1 MAITF
6 RMIEAFRAVML
17 TGGITKAAEMLH
29 ISQPSVT
36 RLIHD
41 LEETLDLRLFVPDG
55 RRIKPTNDA
64 VVLFEEVEYSYAG
77 LSRIEAAGRQ
87 LTQNKM
93 RTLRV
98 SSMPALGLS
107 VLPAAVHKLIEET
120 GASVQ
125 VHVVAS
131 PVALQLVTEQKFD
144 LALALTY
151 DTDRTLER
159 VDDMR
164 GDCKVILPPGH
175 PWKSKRSVSINA
187 LHDVPLVAYSGN
199 VATRVRLNA
208 VMAARG
214 VVPRIVTESSQSLFI
229 SDMVLQG
236 TAIGVVDSFMAL
248 RHTKLGGHALR
259 LTPHVDFAVGAFVA
273 AGRAQHPL
281 VPALLAALRDVQGNK
296 A

>member
-41 LEETLDLRLFVPDG
+41 LEETLDLALFTPDG
-55 RRIKPTNDA
+55 RRIKPTGDA
-64 VVLFEEVEYSYAG
+64 VTLFEEVEVSYAG

-87 LTQNKM
+87 LTQNKT

-98 SSMPALGLS
+98 SCMPALGLS

-151 DTDRTLER
+151 DTDRSLER
-159 VDDMR
+159 IDEMR
-164 GDCKVILPPGH
+164 GDCRVILPPGH
-175 PWKSKRSVSINA
+175 PWKRKRSVDIEA
-187 LHDVPLVAYSGN
+187 LHGEPFVAYSGN
-199 VATRVRLNA
+199 VSTGVRLNA
-208 VMAARG
+208 LMAAHE
-214 VVPRIVTESSQSLFI
+214 VTPRTVAVSSQSLFI
-229 SDMVLQG
+229 SDLVLQG
-236 TAIGVVDSFMAL
+236 TAVGVVDSFMAW
-248 RHTKLGGHALR
+248 RHRKLGGHVLR
-259 LTPHVDFAVGAFVA
+259 LTPEVEFVVGAFVA
-273 AGRAQHPL
+273 TGRAQHPL
-281 VPALLAALRDVQGNK
+281 VPSLLEALRAVNEGRS
-296 A
+296 

>member
-6 RMIEAFRAVML
+6 RMIEAFRAVMI

-41 LEETLDLRLFVPDG
+41 LEATLDLSLFEPDG

-64 VVLFEEVEYSYAG
+64 GVLFEEVEYSYAG

-98 SSMPALGLS
+98 SAMPALGLS

-131 PVALQLVTEQKFD
+131 PIALQLVTEQKFD
-144 LALALTY
+144 LALALSH
-151 DTDRTLER
+151 DTDRSLER
-159 VDDMR
+159 IDEMR
-164 GDCKVILPPGH
+164 GDCRVILPAGH
-175 PWKSKRSVSINA
+175 PWKSRRSVSINA
-187 LHDVPLVAYSGN
+187 LDGEDFVAYSGN
-199 VATRVRLNA
+199 VATGVRLNA
-208 VMAARG
+208 VMAARK
-214 VVPRIVTESSQSLFI
+214 VTPRMVAVSSQSMFI

-236 TAIGVVDSFMAL
+236 TAIGVVDSFMAW
-248 RHTKLGGHALR
+248 RHTKLGGHAIR
-259 LTPHVDFAVGAFVA
+259 LTPNIDFTVGAFVA

-281 VPALLAALRDVQGNK
+281 VPALLAALADVNGRR

>member
-1 MAITF
+1 
-6 RMIEAFRAVML
+6 
-17 TGGITKAAEMLH
+17 MLH

-41 LEETLDLRLFVPDG
+41 LEATLDLSLFEPDG

-64 VVLFEEVEYSYAG
+64 AVLFEEVEYSYAG

-87 LTQNKM
+87 LTQNKT

-98 SSMPALGLS
+98 SCMPAVGLS

-131 PVALQLVTEQKFD
+131 PIALQLVTEQKFD
-144 LALALTY
+144 LALALSH
-151 DTDRTLER
+151 DTDRSLER
-159 VDDMR
+159 IDEMR
-164 GDCKVILPPGH
+164 GDCRVILPAGH
-175 PWKSKRSVSINA
+175 AWKSRRSVSINA
-187 LHDVPLVAYSGN
+187 LDGEDFVAYSGN
-199 VATRVRLNA
+199 VATGVRLNA
-208 VMAARG
+208 VMAARK
-214 VVPRIVTESSQSLFI
+214 VTPRMVAVSSQSMFI
-229 SDMVLQG
+229 SDLVLQG
-236 TAIGVVDSFMAL
+236 TAIGVVDSFMAW
-248 RHTKLGGHALR
+248 RHTKLGGHAIR
-259 LTPHVDFAVGAFVA
+259 LTPNIDFTVGAFVA

-281 VPALLAALRDVQGNK
+281 VPALLAALADVNGRR

>member
-6 RMIEAFRAVML
+6 RMIEAFRAVMI

-41 LEETLDLRLFVPDG
+41 LEATLDLSLFEPDG

-64 VVLFEEVEYSYAG
+64 AVLFEEVEYSYAG

-87 LTQNKM
+87 LTQNKT

-98 SSMPALGLS
+98 SCMPAVGLS

-131 PVALQLVTEQKFD
+131 PIALQLVTEQKFD
-144 LALALTY
+144 LALALSH
-151 DTDRTLER
+151 DTDRSLER
-159 VDDMR
+159 IDEMR
-164 GDCKVILPPGH
+164 GDCRVILPAGH
-175 PWKSKRSVSINA
+175 AWKSRRSVSINA
-187 LHDVPLVAYSGN
+187 LDGEDFVAYSGN
-199 VATRVRLNA
+199 VATGVRLNA
-208 VMAARG
+208 VMAARK
-214 VVPRIVTESSQSLFI
+214 VTPRMVAVSSQSMFI

-236 TAIGVVDSFMAL
+236 TAIGVVDSLMAW
-248 RHTKLGGHALR
+248 RHTKLGGHAIR
-259 LTPHVDFAVGAFVA
+259 LTPNIDFVVGAFVA
-273 AGRAQHPL
+273 AGRPQHPL
-281 VPALLAALRDVQGNK
+281 VPALLAALADVNGRR

>member
-6 RMIEAFRAVML
+6 RMIEAFRAVMI

-41 LEETLDLRLFVPDG
+41 LEATLDLSLFEPDG

-64 VVLFEEVEYSYAG
+64 GVLFEEVEYSYAG

-98 SSMPALGLS
+98 SCMPAVGLS

-131 PVALQLVTEQKFD
+131 PIALQLVTEQKFD
-144 LALALTY
+144 LALALSH
-151 DTDRTLER
+151 DTDRSLER
-159 VDDMR
+159 IDEMR
-164 GDCKVILPPGH
+164 GDCRVILPAGH
-175 PWKSKRSVSINA
+175 PWKSRRSVSINA
-187 LHDVPLVAYSGN
+187 LDGEDFVAYSGN
-199 VATRVRLNA
+199 VATGVRLNA
-208 VMAARG
+208 VMAARK
-214 VVPRIVTESSQSLFI
+214 VTPRMVAVSSQSLFI
-229 SDMVLQG
+229 SDLVLQG

-248 RHTKLGGHALR
+248 RHTKLGGHAIR
-259 LTPHVDFAVGAFVA
+259 LTPKIDFVVGAFVA

-281 VPALLAALRDVQGNK
+281 VPALLAALADVNGRR